1 MISPFQKIGL
11 AVTFSPTGKILLEEA
26 NRLRNLFN
34 SKLVLIHI
42 GEKNTEIENRFYD
55 KLNEAS
61 INKEDVQIVWRNGD
75 PAKEIIQTCES
86 ENIDLLIAGALEKET
101 IVKYYL
107 GSVARKIM
115 KESISSVLILKSP
128 IKSKTFKKIFVLV
141 EYSEQGEKTI
151 QIAHLLASLE
161 NADEFI
167 LIKDFFVPGLTATL
181 QDSSSYDKFNP
192 IIEKWKLEEEEKIRL
207 FINELNLKGLNF
219 KIKCLYGK
227 KGLESR
233 NYVKN
238 NNADLFIL
246 PGKKKRLKLFDS
258 FFPIDNEYIYEEL
271 PSNLLIVK

>member
-1 MISPFQKIGL
+1 MVTPFQKIGL

-42 GEKNTEIENRFYD
+42 GEKSTEIENRFYE
-55 KLNEAS
+55 KIKEAS

-75 PAKEIIQTCES
+75 PAKEIIRTCES

-101 IVKYYL
+101 IVKYYI

-128 IKSKTFKKIFVLV
+128 IRSKTFKKIYVLV
-141 EYSEQGEKTI
+141 EYSSQGEKTI
-151 QIAHLLASLE
+151 KIAHQLTTLE
-161 NADEFI
+161 NADEFV
-167 LIKDFFVPGLTATL
+167 LVKDFFVPGLTATL
-181 QDSSSYDKFNP
+181 QDTSSYDKFNP
-192 IIEKWKLEEEEKIRL
+192 IIEKWKLDEEEKVRF
-207 FINELNLKGLNF
+207 FINELNLKGINY

-227 KGLESR
+227 KGWESR

-246 PGKKKRLKLFDS
+246 PGQKKRLKLFDA
-258 FFPIDNEYIYEEL
+258 FFPSENEYIYEEL
-271 PSNLLIVK
+271 PSNLLIIK